1 MDMKITR
8 AVSSWFSTSVVIGAI
23 ACATPSLADVIPDTN
38 NTEQSSSQLTTTNT
52 VEVTKNIPQLSEV
65 ELPKTSADFS
75 VQSTL
80 QGEVVQVTAVKVN
93 RTDKGVEVILETGV
107 KSESLKVTPKTDGN
121 SYVADIPNAQL
132 KLTSGETFRQEKPV
146 SGITEVTVNNIDANN
161 IRLTVTGEASV
172 PAVELFDTDQGLVF
186 GVTITA
192 TTSQQPTTTPEQ
204 TTPEQKPTPPTTEDE
219 QKPIE
224 LEVTASPDTGYRVPN
239 TSLGTKTDTP
249 LRDIPGTVQVIPRQ
263 LIQDQGA
270 RSIADAVRN
279 YGLIPSTNSSRI
291 FDLYTIRGFEGGGNT
306 LRNGLRDFV
315 NRSTL
320 GNDLSNVE
328 RIEILKGPASVLYGQ
343 LEVGGI
349 INIVTK
355 QPLDTPYY
363 AVDFG
368 VGSFGFYKP
377 AIDLSGPVTSDKKLL
392 YRLNADFE
400 NRDYFNDFT
409 FSRRFQ
415 IAPVVTWRI
424 GDNTTL
430 TIEGQYYTRKTNS
443 ASTVALPAE
452 GTVLPN
458 PNGKIPLSRY
468 VGEPKDDL
476 LDRTTYRIGYNFKH
490 RFSDNWSLQNAFNA
504 LFMRYN
510 QNVASINGL
519 RPDKRIATR
528 TVQFYEGSVWNNY
541 IMDTNLVGKFNT
553 GSIQHQLL
561 LGFDLYRN
569 RSPVFANKSLS
580 LAPIDLFNPVYGSNR
595 GSLITSTNTDDTN
608 DALGIYAQ
616 DQISLADNL
625 KLVLGG
631 RFDWVETK
639 SIVTNYITSLSTT
652 TSQADSAF
660 TPRVGI
666 VYQPIKP
673 VSFYASYSR
682 SFTQNVG
689 GGFSRGDIFEPSR
702 GTQYEVGVK
711 ADFGDKLSATLA
723 LFDLTKDNVLT
734 QDLRDIRFFI
744 QTGEQ
749 KSQGI
754 ELTLAGEI
762 LPGWNVVASY
772 AYLDARI
779 TKDTRYPVGNRL
791 QNAPEHTA
799 SLWTSYIVPQGDLK
813 GWGLGL
819 GLFYVGKN
827 EGDLFNTFQLPSHL
841 QTDAAIYYRKDNLDL
856 SLNFKNIFDVEYYES
871 ARSILSVVPGDPF
884 TVEFRAGWKF

>member
-1 MDMKITR
+1 MNHERIYTFCLHGLFVTSSLFAFALTLLAKDIPNALAKPVVDIANDNKPLPQQTSASTVELTQRVLR
-8 AVSSWFSTSVVIGAI
+8 ASDFEVNRTSTDLLVQSPSDT
-23 ACATPSLADVIPDTN
+23 TPSPA
-38 NTEQSSSQLTTTNT
+38 SQ
-52 VEVTKNIPQLSEV
+52 
-65 ELPKTSADFS
+65 
-75 VQSTL
+75 
-80 QGEVVQVTAVKVN
+80 VVQITNVKVN
-93 RTDKGVEVILETGV
+93 ATDKGVEVILETNA
-107 KSESLKVTPKTDGN
+107 KSEGLQVTPKIEGN
-121 SYVADIPNAQL
+121 SYTVNILNAQL
-132 KLTSGETFRQEKPV
+132 RLVSGDTFRQEKPATGIAEVVV
-146 SGITEVTVNNIDANN
+146 SNVDANT
-161 IRLTVTGEASV
+161 IRLTVTGEAGV
-172 PAVELFDTDQGLVF
+172 PPVELFDSDQGLVF
-186 GVTITA
+186 GVSAPAPASTA
-192 TTSQQPTTTPEQ
+192 QQPPP
-204 TTPEQKPTPPTTEDE
+204 TPEQKPPTRETQE
-219 QKPIE
+219 PIE
-224 LEVTASPDTGYRVPN
+224 LEVTGSPDRGYRVPN

-263 LIQDQGA
+263 LIEDQGA
-270 RSIADAVRN
+270 RDVTEAVRN
-279 YGLIPSTNSSRI
+279 YGLMPSTNSSKT

-320 GNDLSNVE
+320 GTDLSNVE

-349 INIVTK
+349 VNIVTK
-355 QPLDTPYY
+355 QPLNTPYY

-377 AIDLSGPVTSDKKLL
+377 AIDLSGPLTSDKSLL

-415 IAPVVTWRI
+415 IAPVIAWRI

-430 TIEGQYYTRKTNS
+430 TIEGQYYTRQTNS
-443 ASTVALPAE
+443 GRTLPAE

-458 PNGKIPLSRY
+458 PNGKILLSRY
-468 VGEPKDDL
+468 VGEPEDDL

-490 RFSDNWSLQNAFNA
+490 RFSENWSLQNAFNA

-519 RPDKRIATR
+519 RPNKRTATR

-569 RSPVFANKSLS
+569 RNPVFANKSSS

-608 DALGIYAQ
+608 DAFGIYAQ

-639 SIVTNYITSLSTT
+639 SIVTNYITSSSTT
-652 TSQADSAF
+652 TSQSDSAF

-673 VSFYASYSR
+673 VSLYASYSR

-689 GGFSRGDIFEPSR
+689 TSFGRGDIFRPFSWYSIRSR
-702 GTQYEVGVK
+702 
-711 ADFGDKLSATLA
+711 
-723 LFDLTKDNVLT
+723 
-734 QDLRDIRFFI
+734 
-744 QTGEQ
+744 
-749 KSQGI
+749 SQ
-754 ELTLAGEI
+754 
-762 LPGWNVVASY
+762 S
-772 AYLDARI
+772 
-779 TKDTRYPVGNRL
+779 
-791 QNAPEHTA
+791 
-799 SLWTSYIVPQGDLK
+799 
-813 GWGLGL
+813 
-819 GLFYVGKN
+819 
-827 EGDLFNTFQLPSHL
+827 
-841 QTDAAIYYRKDNLDL
+841 
-856 SLNFKNIFDVEYYES
+856 
-871 ARSILSVVPGDPF
+871 
-884 TVEFRAGWKF
+884 